1 MKSILCRMA
10 LPLIAFGIIATSCN
24 TTNDLSNKTSITV
37 NCIRTNPNPNEPLLG
52 TEVILTRHEG
62 GERLTRFAMV
72 PSTLQFDDVEP
83 GMYTLEGQNSNS
95 EEKLT
100 LQVDPNEEEQAEL
113 RFAE

>member
-1 MKSILCRMA
+1 MKSLLCRMA
-10 LPLIAFGIIATSCN
+10 LPLIVFGVVVTGCN

-37 NCIRTNPNPNEPLLG
+37 NCIRTNPNPNEPQIG

-83 GMYTLEGQNSNS
+83 GCIHWRGRIVTVRRN
-95 EEKLT
+95 
-100 LQVDPNEEEQAEL
+100 
-113 RFAE
+113 